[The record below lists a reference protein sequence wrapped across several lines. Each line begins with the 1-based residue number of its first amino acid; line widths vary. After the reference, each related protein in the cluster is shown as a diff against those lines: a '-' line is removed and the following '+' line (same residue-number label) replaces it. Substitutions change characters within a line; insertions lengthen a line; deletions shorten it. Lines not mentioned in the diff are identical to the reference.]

1 MHNFFFRFNA
11 IPTNPPSV
19 IVEPVVTQS
28 NFGFNLNPAQFSN
41 ENSGGGP
48 RSGQIL
54 MQAAPAVDVTGQ
66 ALRTQ
71 VFMTPLQMQMHQQ
84 LKAKHA
90 ELFKRIVE
98 QQEEL
103 RQVSEKLM
111 MTQYGIVPV
120 NVAPIGSVAAS
131 GGTPVAAVAVTTPQ
145 HIVINQNPIQPPTSD
160 FSGNL
165 GQMARPT
172 STASA
177 FVRTSQHSGSQRHHP
192 FP

>member
-1 MHNFFFRFNA
+1 
-11 IPTNPPSV
+11 
-19 IVEPVVTQS
+19 
-28 NFGFNLNPAQFSN
+28 
-41 ENSGGGP
+41 
-48 RSGQIL
+48 

-120 NVAPIGSVAAS
+120 NVAPIGSVAS
-131 GGTPVAAVAVTTPQ
+131 GATPVAAVAVTTPQ

-177 FVRTSQHSGSQRHHP
+177 FVRTSHHSAPQRHHP

>member
-1 MHNFFFRFNA
+1 
-11 IPTNPPSV
+11 
-19 IVEPVVTQS
+19 
-28 NFGFNLNPAQFSN
+28 
-41 ENSGGGP
+41 
-48 RSGQIL
+48 

-120 NVAPIGSVAAS
+120 NVAPIGTVAP
-131 GGTPVAAVAVTTPQ
+131 GGATPVAAVAVTTPQ

-165 GQMARPT
+165 GPMARPT
-172 STASA
+172 STSASA
-177 FVRTSQHSGSQRHHP
+177 FVRTSQHSTQRHHP

>member
-1 MHNFFFRFNA
+1 
-11 IPTNPPSV
+11 
-19 IVEPVVTQS
+19 
-28 NFGFNLNPAQFSN
+28 
-41 ENSGGGP
+41 
-48 RSGQIL
+48 

-120 NVAPIGSVAAS
+120 NVGSGA
-131 GGTPVAAVAVTTPQ
+131 TPVAAVAVTTPQ

-160 FSGNL
+160 FSGSL

-177 FVRTSQHSGSQRHHP
+177 FVRTSQHSAPQRHHP